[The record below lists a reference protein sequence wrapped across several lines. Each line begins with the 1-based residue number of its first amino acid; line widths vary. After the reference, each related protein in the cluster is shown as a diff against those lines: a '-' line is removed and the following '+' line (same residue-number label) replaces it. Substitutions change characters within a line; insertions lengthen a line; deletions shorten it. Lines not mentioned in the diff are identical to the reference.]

1 MVKKKGAHMKTRIEM
16 NKVKAVVFLLLL
28 VGAFS
33 INAVNSLQKN
43 TPHSAM
49 TLSK

>member
-1 MVKKKGAHMKTRIEM
+1 MKTRIEM

-28 VGAFS
+28 ISAFS
-33 INAVNSLQKN
+33 INAISSLQK
-43 TPHSAM
+43 TKPQSAM

>member
-1 MVKKKGAHMKTRIEM
+1 MKTRIEM

-28 VGAFS
+28 VSAFS
-33 INAVNSLQKN
+33 INAIDSLQKN
-43 TPHSAM
+43 TPNSAM